1 MTAQR
6 KPRAEMTP
14 EERAVWAK
22 FDAEIQKG
30 LDAAEAGDV
39 TDAEEVFARLIAKY
53 DAMSRPAG

>member
-6 KPRAEMTP
+6 KTREQMSPK
-14 EERAVWAK
+14 EREIWAK

-39 TDAEEVFARLIAKY
+39 KDAEEVFARLIAKY